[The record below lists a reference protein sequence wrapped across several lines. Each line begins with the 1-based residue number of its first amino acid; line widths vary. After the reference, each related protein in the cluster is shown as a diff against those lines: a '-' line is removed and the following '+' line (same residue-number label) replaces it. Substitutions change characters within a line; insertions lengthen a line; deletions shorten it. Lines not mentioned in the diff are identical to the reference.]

1 MALQGQ
7 IQSGATALKASIA
20 PATTQQV
27 TTFNLGAGK
36 LIDLT
41 DIDSSDIGDGAVIVY
56 NATSTKFEIRRSIQ
70 NANTKII
77 GGTY

>member
-7 IQSGATALKASIA
+7 IISGTTQLKASIA

-27 TTFNLGAGK
+27 STFNLGAGK